1 MLSQKVQEN
10 IKFLTHSEA
19 IIRNSNR
26 IHKAMIDMQ
35 SAFRGFLLTD
45 DNSFLESYNA
55 GLVNVPAYMNQQ
67 RELVLGSRLQNHYLD
82 SIAGLHAK
90 WIDYSGSLIKL
101 RKEYGQSSG
110 SQSAYDRLFE
120 NKFKKQVGKKL
131 NDDISEIFLEF
142 DRSE

>member
-1 MLSQKVQEN
+1 MKLSARILIAFAVIILLSIAEAYTNYMLSQKVQEN

-90 WIDYSGSLIKL
+90 WIDY
-101 RKEYGQSSG
+101 
-110 SQSAYDRLFE
+110 
-120 NKFKKQVGKKL
+120 
-131 NDDISEIFLEF
+131 
-142 DRSE
+142 